1 MVEKQCISNGRQSF
15 HFTTGWKMDCK
26 IYALSINS
34 DFEHSNVTEPQTN
47 TLFQKSTIYLSINL
61 SINLE
66 A

>member
-1 MVEKQCISNGRQSF
+1 
-15 HFTTGWKMDCK
+15 MDCK

-34 DFEHSNVTEPQTN
+34 YFEHSNVTEPQTN
-47 TLFQKSTIYLSINL
+47 TLFQKSTTYLSINL